1 MGCGCGGG
9 GRRNVN
15 SAARNSL
22 QPGRL
27 SSGVNARQVQVQ
39 SNQRQALIQSAR
51 ERISQANGQQVQAL
65 GSVSPAQSFNIGEQE
80 AERKRRIQVSLRSR
94 NTRNG

>member
-15 SAARNSL
+15 SSVRNAL

-39 SNQRQALIQSAR
+39 TNQRQALAQAAR
-51 ERISQANGQQVQAL
+51 DRISQANGQVQAL
-65 GSVSPAQSFNIGEQE
+65 GSVSTAQSFNIGEQE

-94 NTRNG
+94 NTRSG

>member
-9 GRRNVN
+9 RRNV
-15 SAARNSL
+15 SSSARNAL

-51 ERISQANGQQVQAL
+51 ERISQANGQQIQSL
-65 GSVSPAQSFNIGEQE
+65 GSVNPAQNLSVGEQE
-80 AERKRRIQVSLRSR
+80 AERKRRIQISLRSR
-94 NTRNG
+94 NTRRG

>member
-1 MGCGCGGG
+1 MGCGCGG

-27 SSGVNARQVQVQ
+27 SSGVNPRQVQVQ

-51 ERISQANGQQVQAL
+51 EMSQTNGQVQAL

>member
-1 MGCGCGGG
+1 MGCGCGG

-51 ERISQANGQQVQAL
+51 ERISQANGQVQAL
-65 GSVSPAQSFNIGEQE
+65 GSVSPAQSLNIGEQE

-94 NTRNG
+94 NTRSG

>member
-1 MGCGCGGG
+1 MGCGCGG

-15 SAARNSL
+15 SPARSAL

-27 SSGVNARQVQVQ
+27 SGGVNARQVQVQ
-39 SNQRQALIQSAR
+39 TNQRQALAQAAR
-51 ERISQANGQQVQAL
+51 DRISQANGQQIQAL

-94 NTRNG
+94 NTRRG

>member
-9 GRRNVN
+9 SRRNVK
-15 SAARNSL
+15 SSVRKAS

-39 SNQRQALIQSAR
+39 SNQRQALMQSAR
-51 ERISQANGQQVQAL
+51 ETAQTNGQIQAL
-65 GSVSPAQSFNIGEQE
+65 GSVSPAQNFNLGEQE
-80 AERKRRIQVSLRSR
+80 AERKRRVQISLRSR
-94 NTRNG
+94 NTRSG